1 MFPYDV
7 TLGKFEVQF
16 QIALKCSLSQMFEI
30 RYPQ

>member
-7 TLGKFEVQF
+7 NLGKFEVYY
-16 QIALKCSLSQMFEI
+16 QIALKCSLWQVFEI

>member
-7 TLGKFEVQF
+7 NLGKFEVCY
-16 QIALKCSLSQMFEI
+16 QIELKCSLWQVFEI